1 MPVRSLTLAWRR
13 LRAILVQAEAW
24 STPRSNWLEAVLI
37 PLGSLGLAWWLR
49 PQDPFLTSTAFPWLW
64 LAPVMVALRY
74 GVTPGLAG
82 VVLYLGVWLLAH
94 WVGAPA
100 LARTEFPRDYFFG
113 GGLLVL
119 LCGEFSGGWQDR
131 FQRLEEANVYISER
145 LSRLTKRHL
154 LLNLSHDRLEQ
165 EMLARPGSLRD
176 ALTSLRDQVLARERA
191 AGTLPAVPALLNLLE
206 QYVKIESA
214 TLYAASEPAGQ
225 LMLGAAAGTIGEP
238 QALAADD
245 PLLALALEE
254 RKLVHIA
261 QKEVTYERPSNQ
273 LVVAPLIA
281 SDNRLVG
288 VLAVSGMPFFS
299 LNVENLQMLSVMLA
313 YYADRLQ
320 NAADLELCRHT
331 LPDVPWTFAEELAR
345 MRRMYQQTGMNS
357 QIVVMSFAGPSK
369 EAIPPRLLQIKRGLD
384 LYWQA
389 EVNGQPVLAILMPF
403 SSPSGLDGY
412 LHRIEEWLEAHFGGD
427 FNSLQI
433 DLTRID
439 FAQADPLPVLAE
451 AMGS

>member
-13 LRAILVQAEAW
+13 LRATLAQAEAW
-24 STPRSNWLEAVLI
+24 STPRSSWLEAMFI
-37 PLGSLGLAWWLR
+37 PLASLSLAWWLR
-49 PQDPFLTSTAFPWLW
+49 PHDPFLTSTAFPWLW
-64 LAPVMVALRY
+64 LAPVIVALRY

-82 VVLYLGVWLLAH
+82 VMLYLAAWLLAH
-94 WVGAPA
+94 FAGTPA
-100 LARTEFPRDYFFG
+100 LVRAVFPRDYFFG

-119 LCGEFSGGWQDR
+119 LCGEFSGGWKDR
-131 FQRLEEANVYISER
+131 FQRLDEANLYISER

-176 ALTSLRDQVLARERA
+176 ALTSLRDQVLQSERVT
-191 AGTLPAVPALLNLLE
+191 GTLPAVPALLTLLE

-214 TLYAASEPAGQ
+214 TLYTASERADQ
-225 LMLGAAAGTIGEP
+225 LVLGVVAGTVGEP
-238 QALAADD
+238 QALAEDD
-245 PLLALALEE
+245 PLLMLALQE

-261 QKEVTYERPSNQ
+261 QKEVTYGRPSNQ

-281 SDNRLVG
+281 SDDSLVG

-320 NAADLELCRHT
+320 NAADLELCRRT

-345 MRRMYQQTGMNS
+345 MRRIQQQTGMSS

-389 EVNGQPVLAILMPF
+389 TVGGQPVLAILMPF
-403 SSPSGLDGY
+403 SSPSGLEGY
-412 LHRIEEWLEAHFGGD
+412 LHRIEEWLGVHFGGD
-427 FNSLQI
+427 FDSLQI
-433 DLTRID
+433 SLTRID
-439 FAQADPLPVLAE
+439 FAQTDPLQALAGV
-451 AMGS
+451 MGS